1 MFRERIE
8 EHYANLTPGFRRL
21 ADFILNQTLD
31 VAFLTATELSRRVG
45 IDPATV
51 VRFSQEI
58 GYSGF
63 RELSREIKAYVRGEI
78 AQTYHK
84 AVEAGNE
91 EDLVQALFATKA
103 QDLEQFAT
111 TEAPHLAQALKML
124 QDAERIWIVGEFPSY
139 DIARYL
145 AESLA
150 PLGIPVFHFAPS
162 MVEVAKATNEMQ
174 AGDVLLALVFGT
186 PGIDTGHAVKLA
198 NAKGIPTVCITD
210 SGTTLAAREAEMAI
224 TTPGQSPL
232 DIGSFAISLLIV
244 ATLKDALLS
253 SKKEATLA
261 HAAEVQSGLEAARQE
276 APGN

>member
-8 EHYANLTPGFRRL
+8 EHYGNLTPGFRRL

-63 RELSREIKAYVRGEI
+63 RELSREIKAHVRGEI
-78 AQTYHK
+78 VQTYRK

-91 EDLVQALFATKA
+91 EDLVHALFASKS

-111 TEAPHLAQALKML
+111 TEAPHLAQALKTL
-124 QDAERIWIVGEFPSY
+124 KSAQRIWVVGEFPSY
-139 DIARYL
+139 NIAQYL

-150 PLGIPVFHFAPS
+150 PLDIPIFHFTPGMAETAQS
-162 MVEVAKATNEMQ
+162 VNTMQ
-174 AGDVLLALVFGT
+174 PGDVLLALVFGT
-186 PGIDTGHAVKLA
+186 PGIDTGHAVKLVG
-198 NAKGIPTVCITD
+198 AKGIPTVCITD
-210 SGTTLAAREAEMAI
+210 NGTTLAAREAETVI
-224 TTPGQSPL
+224 TTPGHSPL
-232 DIGSFAISLLIV
+232 DISSFSVSLLIV
-244 ATLKDALLS
+244 ATLKDALLN
-253 SKKEATLA
+253 SKKETALA
-261 HAAEVQSGLEAARQE
+261 YMAQIENALKETKQAQ
-276 APGN
+276 GN